1 MKKIKTIINDKNKY
15 FDYRGERCIV
25 IHNPGVM
32 NKAKVLLKSEI
43 RIRGF

>member
-32 NKAKVLLKSEI
+32 NNITFVTP
-43 RIRGF
+43 RGL